1 MKICLLCYRGN
12 KYCGGQGIYLY
23 YLARELVRQGHEVDV
38 MVGPPYADVPLGVRE
53 FRLESLNLYDRRH
66 DGRSPLH
73 GKSPYGLLSP
83 FNLFE
88 FGGNKLGMFPEMLT
102 FSLRAYRKI
111 YELLPTHRY
120 DVIHDNQCLAY
131 GLLLM
136 KSLGIPV
143 VATIH
148 HPLPIDTRAD
158 LAQESRPWKRF
169 RQLLLYPPLMQG
181 IVARRLDAVITDSDS
196 SIHEIEQAFR
206 VPRSRMR
213 RAYLG
218 IDTEMF
224 RNVDGH
230 RMAMDSDGSR
240 RWRLIMV
247 GRTSDRKKGIL
258 YLLRALRLLKND
270 RVPVR
275 LSIVDEI
282 EKNDTYAADLVA
294 EYGIGDMV
302 EFTGRLLPEELVR
315 KYSESDIAVTA
326 SVYEGFG
333 LPAAEAMACG
343 VPVVATDT
351 GALPEV
357 VGRDGCCILVP
368 PKDPQALAE
377 AIKRLIGD
385 EQLRR
390 SMAVAGRQRIETLFS
405 WEQAAKQIVEVY
417 KEAIG

>member
-12 KYCGGQGIYLY
+12 RYCGGQGIYLY
-23 YLARELVRQGHEVDV
+23 YLSRELVRQGHEVDV
-38 MVGPPYADVPLGVRE
+38 MVGPPYADVPDGARE

-73 GKSPYGLLSP
+73 GRKPYGLLSP

-102 FSLRAYRKI
+102 FSLRAYRQI
-111 YELLPTHRY
+111 YELLPAHRY

-143 VATIH
+143 VATVH

-158 LAQESRPWKRF
+158 LAQESNPWKRF

-230 RMAMDSDGSR
+230 RSVDVAGSR
-240 RWRLIMV
+240 QWRLIMV

-357 VGRDGCCILVP
+357 VGRDGCCLLVP

-385 EQLRR
+385 EELRR
-390 SMAVAGRQRIETLFS
+390 RMGIAGRQRIETLFS
-405 WEQAAKQIVEVY
+405 WERAAKQIVEVY
-417 KEAIG
+417 REAIG

>member
-23 YLARELVRQGHEVDV
+23 YLSRELVRQGHEVDV
-38 MVGPPYADVPLGVRE
+38 MVGPPYADVPEGVRE

-66 DGRSPLH
+66 DGRNPLH

-102 FSLRAYRKI
+102 FSLRAYRQI

-120 DVIHDNQCLAY
+120 DVVHDNQCLAY

-181 IVARRLDAVITDSDS
+181 MVARRLDAIITDSDS
-196 SIHEIEQAFR
+196 SIREIERAFR
-206 VPRSRMR
+206 VPRQRMR
-213 RAYLG
+213 RVYLG
-218 IDTEMF
+218 IDTDVF
-224 RNVDGH
+224 KNVDGH
-230 RMAMDSDGSR
+230 RSVEAADGSR
-240 RWRLIMV
+240 KWRLIMV
-247 GRTSDRKKGIL
+247 GRTSDRKKGVL
-258 YLLRALRLLKND
+258 YLLRAMRLLKND

-302 EFTGRLLPEELVR
+302 EFTGRLLPEELVS

-343 VPVVATDT
+343 VPVVATGT

-357 VGRDGCCILVP
+357 VGRDGCCLLVP
-368 PKDPQALAE
+368 PRDPQALAE

-385 EQLRR
+385 EQLSR

-417 KEAIG
+417 REVIG

>member
-38 MVGPPYADVPLGVRE
+38 MVGPPYADVPEGVRE

-66 DGRSPLH
+66 DGRSPLQD
-73 GKSPYGLLSP
+73 KKPYGLLSP

-136 KSLGIPV
+136 RSLGIPV

-158 LAQESRPWKRF
+158 LAQESNPWKRF

-206 VPRSRMR
+206 VPRERMR

-230 RMAMDSDGSR
+230 RSVDVAGSR
-240 RWRLIMV
+240 QWRLIMV

-357 VGRDGCCILVP
+357 VGRDGCCLLVP
-368 PKDPQALAE
+368 PKDPQALAD